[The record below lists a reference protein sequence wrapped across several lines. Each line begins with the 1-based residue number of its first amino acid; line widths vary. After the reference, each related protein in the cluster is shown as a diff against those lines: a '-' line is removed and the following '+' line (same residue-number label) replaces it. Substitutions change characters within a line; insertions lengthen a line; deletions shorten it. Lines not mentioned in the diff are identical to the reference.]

1 MLSEKHSPIVFNPE
15 PTPAFIVVKE
25 PKDLKRAQKVNSYLC
40 FLCFHLCRNLT
51 PLASRVLV

>member
-25 PKDLKRAQKVNSYLC
+25 PKDLKLAQKVNNKHLG
-40 FLCFHLCRNLT
+40 FLQIITTNF
-51 PLASRVLV
+51 

>member
-25 PKDLKRAQKVNSYLC
+25 PKDLKLA
-40 FLCFHLCRNLT
+40 FHALNLLILRSQSFGVALRLLT
-51 PLASRVLV
+51 